1 MLCNDIKKGAFKM
14 KAKRILSAIIAGVMA
29 LGMMN
34 FTALA
39 DDGGVSVWDGETYDT
54 SWYNTTDTEFE
65 ISTAAEFAGMAVIV
79 NGSAENIE
87 VDSFKGKTITL
98 TEDINLNDK
107 EWTPI
112 GYMGKSFKGTFDGN
126 NKTVKNLTITKT
138 LENASANNGI
148 GIFGRTDSPAVIENL
163 TIENVDITGSLY
175 VGAVVGHGYTGTAV
189 ENCTV
194 KGNIAIDAWWYAGV
208 IGGNGYMNLINNCY
222 VIGNTDSYIKGNNGS
237 YIGGIWG
244 FRGEGKN
251 NITNCTVKNLA
262 ISGVDRVGGI
272 SGIAHYQNTIG
283 NNSIENVAVT
293 ANDSEATTIGLIAGA
308 NQGGENEGTTALPSY
323 VINNSV
329 AEDCFAYVNE
339 TEIIAHSGSTIGG
352 KTPKSTVVG
361 VDVVLDENNK
371 VTSGTLET
379 ISDSSMIAEGYEID
393 ETGSVVES
401 TPVTNNVAQVDGVM
415 YESLQEALNA
425 GGNIVM
431 LRDVT
436 LTDSI
441 TITDGT
447 IAFDLNGYTL
457 NGNIKVESA
466 ATVEIKNGKITN
478 ENSSVSAVET
488 VGATTF
494 KNVDIT
500 SARHAVRIEGGTA
513 TITGG
518 TYKVT
523 GTAGMTTH
531 VINAGGASAS
541 YSTVV
546 INDGTFIGP
555 KGTAADS
562 GAAVNVQVNST
573 VTINGGAFT
582 GGKANTVS
590 AKGAL
595 TIKGGSFDQAPTA
608 YVAEGYKIAL
618 KADGTYSV
626 GKLPNAEVK
635 NLGAITV
642 DEYGIYNGSSLIE
655 GGEPI
660 DLQVAM
666 EFLAKDTPEEA
677 AENIFADYIT
687 DFYITIEGIEG
698 DSFVADGCYLA
709 GEYGDFGWIMIPLD
723 GMTIEEGVVYPVIT
737 SVGLAFSYEDIC
749 TSVVDFNCGI
759 YFSDAVINANPDMQV
774 TLTLGLSESM
784 DKAQN
789 AEFLTVDE
797 PYTYKVKDFGKT
809 EAKWTT
815 DTDAGYYVKD
825 GNKLG
830 VMRFLFLAEGLTGS
844 KVGISYIRENGE
856 VAKTVENE
864 MEISG
869 EGSVAFYGDIKGFTK
884 EDAKQNSYSA
894 RGFVGDSYSDILS
907 CAPDF
912 EKLLDYDE

>member
-1 MLCNDIKKGAFKM
+1 
-14 KAKRILSAIIAGVMA
+14 
-29 LGMMN
+29 
-34 FTALA
+34 
-39 DDGGVSVWDGETYDT
+39 
-54 SWYNTTDTEFE
+54 
-65 ISTAAEFAGMAVIV
+65 
-79 NGSAENIE
+79 
-87 VDSFKGKTITL
+87 
-98 TEDINLNDK
+98 
-107 EWTPI
+107 
-112 GYMGKSFKGTFDGN
+112 
-126 NKTVKNLTITKT
+126 
-138 LENASANNGI
+138 
-148 GIFGRTDSPAVIENL
+148 
-163 TIENVDITGSLY
+163 
-175 VGAVVGHGYTGTAV
+175 
-189 ENCTV
+189 
-194 KGNIAIDAWWYAGV
+194 
-208 IGGNGYMNLINNCY
+208 
-222 VIGNTDSYIKGNNGS
+222 
-237 YIGGIWG
+237 
-244 FRGEGKN
+244 
-251 NITNCTVKNLA
+251 
-262 ISGVDRVGGI
+262 
-272 SGIAHYQNTIG
+272 
-283 NNSIENVAVT
+283 
-293 ANDSEATTIGLIAGA
+293 
-308 NQGGENEGTTALPSY
+308 
-323 VINNSV
+323 
-329 AEDCFAYVNE
+329 
-339 TEIIAHSGSTIGG
+339 
-352 KTPKSTVVG
+352 
-361 VDVVLDENNK
+361 
-371 VTSGTLET
+371 
-379 ISDSSMIAEGYEID
+379 
-393 ETGSVVES
+393 
-401 TPVTNNVAQVDGVM
+401 
-415 YESLQEALNA
+415 
-425 GGNIVM
+425 M

-541 YSTVV
+541 DSTVV

-626 GKLPNAEVK
+626 GK
-635 NLGAITV
+635 
-642 DEYGIYNGSSLIE
+642 
-655 GGEPI
+655 
-660 DLQVAM
+660 
-666 EFLAKDTPEEA
+666 
-677 AENIFADYIT
+677 
-687 DFYITIEGIEG
+687 
-698 DSFVADGCYLA
+698 
-709 GEYGDFGWIMIPLD
+709 DFG
-723 GMTIEEGVVYPVIT
+723 
-737 SVGLAFSYEDIC
+737 
-749 TSVVDFNCGI
+749 N
-759 YFSDAVINANPDMQV
+759 
-774 TLTLGLSESM
+774 
-784 DKAQN
+784 
-789 AEFLTVDE
+789 
-797 PYTYKVKDFGKT
+797 T

-856 VAKTVENE
+856 VAKTVLNE